1 MDCSL
6 YIIGFRPLL
15 SNVPSLTEYL
25 HFLIFLENGK
35 KNWNLV
41 TFWPHKPLKALN
53 KHYLVTDPVIPQIWL
68 KGYYLFFT
76 VYFALLQNNKVVMII
91 MERSISFVESQ
102 IVYTQ

>member
-35 KNWNLV
+35 KKMEFSYIL
-41 TFWPHKPLKALN
+41 T
-53 KHYLVTDPVIPQIWL
+53 PQ
-68 KGYYLFFT
+68 T
-76 VYFALLQNNKVVMII
+76 T
-91 MERSISFVESQ
+91 ESA
-102 IVYTQ
+102 